1 VLTIRLSPEDL
12 SRMRFAFSPLWETVA
27 SFRVLLDPG
36 RHALHLPWVEQTRGK
51 LGELDLAPLYA
62 LVRPDG
68 YMPDFLVPPPTTPL
82 PSFEDEMA
90 RLSETPAATI
100 VREVGYLKGSRD
112 GVGPDRE
119 HLLKAYLTDP
129 TATLGRLAESLLR
142 YHEVAV
148 ASHWPRLRVLLEGD
162 VLKPAQALAFGGP
175 EALFDDLHPSVR
187 YSDGLLEVEKP
198 FQIEGVVPGGR
209 GILLVPSAFAWPRLY
224 AIIEEPW
231 QPSLIYTPRGAA
243 KLWVSSRSDV
253 EGNLVAALG
262 FGRASVLKGLAIPRT
277 TTELARQ
284 LGLSPGTTSEH
295 LSRLRRAGRVE
306 PNHSGR
312 SVFYRLSREGEQLLE
327 LFSERND
334 GSPRARDLLRSQ
346 TPPKY
351 PDHRDSESSERSWRA
366 PTSTSLPSRFARAT
380 AKLLAP
386 VPSVS

>member
-12 SRMRFAFSPLWETVA
+12 SRVRFAFSPLWETVA

-68 YMPDFLVPPPTTPL
+68 YIPDFLVPPPTTPL
-82 PSFEDEMA
+82 PSFDDEMA
-90 RLSETPAATI
+90 RLFETPAVTV
-100 VREVGYLKGSRD
+100 VREVGYLKASGD
-112 GVGPDRE
+112 GVGPDRKR
-119 HLLKAYLTDP
+119 LLNAYLTDP

-142 YHEVAV
+142 YHEIAV
-148 ASHWPRLRVLLEGD
+148 APHWPRLRVLLEGD
-162 VLKPAQALAFGGP
+162 VLKRAQTLAFGGP
-175 EALFDDLHPSVR
+175 KALFDDLHPTVR
-187 YSDGLLEVEKP
+187 YRDGLLEVEKP

-231 QPSLIYTPRGAA
+231 QPSLIYAPSGAA
-243 KLWVSSRSDV
+243 KLWVSSPSDV
-253 EGNLVAALG
+253 ESALVAALG

-284 LGLSPGTTSEH
+284 LGLSPGTASEH
-295 LSRLRRAGRVE
+295 LSRLRRAGLVE
-306 PNHSGR
+306 PHRSGR
-312 SVFYRLSREGEQLLE
+312 SVFYRLSREGEQLIE

-334 GSPRARDLLRSQ
+334 GSARGRS
-346 TPPKY
+346 
-351 PDHRDSESSERSWRA
+351 
-366 PTSTSLPSRFARAT
+366 
-380 AKLLAP
+380 
-386 VPSVS
+386 

>member
-1 VLTIRLSPEDL
+1 
-12 SRMRFAFSPLWETVA
+12 MRFAFSPLWETVA

-142 YHEVAV
+142 YHEVVV

-198 FQIEGVVPGGR
+198 FQIEGVTPGGR
-209 GILLVPSAFAWPRLY
+209 GILLVPCAFAWPKLY

-231 QPSLIYTPRGAA
+231 QPSLVYAPRGAA

-253 EGNLVAALG
+253 EDALEAALG
-262 FGRASVLKGLAIPRT
+262 LGRASVLKGLAIPRT

-284 LGLSPGTTSEH
+284 LGVSPGTTSEH
-295 LSRLRRAGRVE
+295 LSRLRRAGLVE
-306 PNHSGR
+306 PHRSGR
-312 SVFYRLSREGEQLLE
+312 RVFYRLSGEGEQLLG
-327 LFSERND
+327 LFGE
-334 GSPRARDLLRSQ
+334 G
-346 TPPKY
+346 Y
-351 PDHRDSESSERSWRA
+351 
-366 PTSTSLPSRFARAT
+366 
-380 AKLLAP
+380 
-386 VPSVS
+386 